1 MRKRHRAVSIRVLAA
16 EADAAWLADE
26 LTYAW
31 RSAQDEAV
39 SAYQAWCESPGPSEY
54 AAYRAAQDRADQAQ
68 DVLSSS
74 SSNSQI
80 PRPSS
85 PLPSLTSRPPSLPA

>member
-1 MRKRHRAVSIRVLAA
+1 MRKRDRAVSIRVLAA

-26 LTYAW
+26 LTYTW

-39 SAYQAWCESPGPSEY
+39 VAYRGWCESPGPSEY
-54 AAYRAAQDRADQAQ
+54 AVYRAAQDRADQAQ

-74 SSNSQI
+74 SSNLQI
-80 PRPSS
+80 
-85 PLPSLTSRPPSLPA
+85 A